1 VNDVRVETFVSK
13 MFHVMTGSVTC
24 LRLINFSDHLF
35 EYALYII
42 LTGSSHPMRTAVR
55 RSLARATV
63 RPCRFIGGRRF
74 PDWTSCHT
82 EVVPTALFHCA
93 ARPRLSL
100 IPPEEPTSQ
109 DDLDQHGRK
118 TVASEE
124 EIKDDSSEKTKRGAE
139 SKRIPIAVEDAD
151 TVEGVPG
158 GNSAHEVV
166 ESEGRTAKTNDKGIG
181 PVPEL
186 PAWFLKHNVMTTN
199 PKKHTFYF
207 PDLPGAGFPDL
218 EASEVEVVG
227 QDELIRLSGADDSP
241 SGDQQSAM
249 QSKSTR
255 YRLPERVMSE
265 VVATCAMGLF
275 PQSQK
280 VKELFPGSKAHVT
293 LHCAADGAHIFMDK
307 LVMKV
312 ADTLNADLIYLT
324 PQDLSQLAT
333 DYIEEGSQA
342 KRAAYWTLGFDTG
355 PYISRL
361 EDGRNRDEEAEE
373 EDEEDEGDD
382 EFPSPVGRG
391 SRSHTVSF
399 QPFMAFM
406 GGEAFKELTGN
417 VQQSG
422 REPSDSRDDFSAKS
436 GSKARLTPLQ
446 RSMNADKLPA
456 LITKILNVKRQGTTA
471 DSANGHVAA
480 QSDKA
485 ATRKTIV
492 YLQNIKELA
501 ATSIGGR
508 VLAEFEKQINSRRA
522 AGERIMLMGSSA
534 HVPPNGS
541 GYRDYLENISSQ
553 QSFSNFRTIAVTSL
567 PQTHAGTSPK
577 LDHDAQNWHKIGDE
591 ANSSD
596 TLRRLM
602 EINFRNVY
610 NMVKRLQPGMRG
622 VASMEDCSD
631 FFAELASGTLTKP
644 HAIDGPYLLQRGHN
658 NVWPVDQVHRL
669 VSVAMGQRIMRQP
682 EDAETGGV
690 EAIDILT
697 SLRLLYDS
705 DKTKTY
711 WAMMAE
717 AHRKGQSAPSNLK
730 TMLRDDATHDAPAE
744 DMLQNHEARMKEI
757 TKHANRREKQLMR
770 GVVNAQEIRV
780 GFEDVHATDETKES
794 LKTLTTLALTRP
806 DAFKYGVLANDKIS
820 GLLLYGPPGTGKTM
834 LAKAVARQSG
844 ATMLTVSGSDIY
856 DMYVGEG
863 EKNVRA
869 VFSLAKKLA
878 PTVIFLDEGD
888 AILGSRG
895 NGTERRSHRELINEF
910 LKEWDGMNETTAF
923 IMVATNRPFDLD
935 DAVLRRLPRK
945 ILVDL
950 PSEKDREAILRLHLK
965 DEALADDVS
974 IAKLAGKTSLYSG
987 SDLKNV
993 AVSAALAAVREENEA
1008 AEKAGSPDDRKYP
1021 ERRLLKQSHFDTALL
1036 EISASVNED
1045 MGSLKAIKQFDE
1057 RYGDGKGRK
1066 KKKGYGFDF
1075 GAEKL
1080 DTPKVRSES

>member
-1 VNDVRVETFVSK
+1 
-13 MFHVMTGSVTC
+13 
-24 LRLINFSDHLF
+24 
-35 EYALYII
+35 
-42 LTGSSHPMRTAVR
+42 MRTAVR
-55 RSLARATV
+55 SSLIRATV

-74 PDWTSCHT
+74 PDWTSPQPQ
-82 EVVPTALFHCA
+82 VVPTALFHCT

-109 DDLDQHGRK
+109 DDAAHDGRE

-124 EIKDDSSEKTKRGAE
+124 EIKDDASDKTKRGAE
-139 SKRIPIAVEDAD
+139 NKRMPIAIEDTDA
-151 TVEGVPG
+151 VEGVP
-158 GNSAHEVV
+158 SSDSRHDVV
-166 ESEGRTAKTNDKGIG
+166 DSEARTAKTNDKGIG
-181 PVPEL
+181 PVPDL
-186 PAWFLKHNVMTTN
+186 PAWFLKHNVMTTT

-207 PDLPGAGFPDL
+207 PDLPGAGFLDI
-218 EASEVEVVG
+218 EASEVEVVE
-227 QDELIRLSGADDSP
+227 QDELIRLSGTENST
-241 SGDQQSAM
+241 SRDQRSEM
-249 QSKSTR
+249 PSKSTR
-255 YRLPERVMSE
+255 YRLSERVMSE

-280 VKELFPGSKAHVT
+280 VKELFPGAKAHVT
-293 LHCAADGAHIFMDK
+293 LHCAADGAHIFLDK

-312 ADTLNADLIYLT
+312 ADTLNADMIYLT

-333 DYIEEGSQA
+333 NYIEEGSEA
-342 KRAAYWTLGFDTG
+342 KSAAYWTLSYDTG

-373 EDEEDEGDD
+373 EDEEDDGDV

-399 QPFMAFM
+399 QPLMAFM
-406 GGEAFKELTGN
+406 GGDAFKELTGN
-417 VQQSG
+417 AQQLG
-422 REPSDSRDDFSAKS
+422 REQADTRDDFSAKS

-456 LITKILNVKRQGTTA
+456 LITKILNVKRQGTIQDGTNDR
-471 DSANGHVAA
+471 DSTQG
-480 QSDKA
+480 DKST
-485 ATRKTIV
+485 TRKTIV

-501 ATSIGGR
+501 ATGVGGR
-508 VLAEFEKQINSRRA
+508 ILAEFEKQINSRRA

-567 PQTHAGTSPK
+567 PQIQAGTLPN
-577 LDHDAQNWHKIGDE
+577 LDHEARNWHNIGSE
-591 ANSSD
+591 ANSPD

-610 NMVKRLQPGMRG
+610 NMVKRLQPGMQG
-622 VASMEDCSD
+622 VASLVDCSD
-631 FFAELASGTLTKP
+631 FFAELASGTLAKP
-644 HAIDGPYLLQRGHN
+644 HAIDGPHLLQRGHSH
-658 NVWPVDQVHRL
+658 VWPVDQVHRL
-669 VSVAMGQRIMRQP
+669 VSVAMGQRIMRRP

-705 DKTKTY
+705 DKAKTY

-730 TMLRDDATHDAPAE
+730 TMLRDDNTHDAPAE
-744 DMLQNHEARMKEI
+744 DVLQNHVARMKEI

-780 GFEDVHATDETKES
+780 GFEDVHATQETKEA

-965 DEALADDVS
+965 DEALADEVS
-974 IAKLAGKTSLYSG
+974 IAKLAGRTSLYSG

-993 AVSAALAAVREENEA
+993 AVSAALAAVREENEV
-1008 AEKAGSPDDRKYP
+1008 AEKAGTASEKKYP
-1021 ERRLLKQSHFDTALL
+1021 ERRLLKQVHFDTAIL

-1066 KKKGYGFDF
+1066 KKKGYGFDS
-1075 GAEKL
+1075 GADKL
-1080 DTPKVRSES
+1080 DTPKVRNEG

>member
-1 VNDVRVETFVSK
+1 
-13 MFHVMTGSVTC
+13 
-24 LRLINFSDHLF
+24 
-35 EYALYII
+35 
-42 LTGSSHPMRTAVR
+42 MRTAVR

-63 RPCRFIGGRRF
+63 RPCRFIAGRRF
-74 PDWTSCHT
+74 PDWTSRHT
-82 EVVPTALFHCA
+82 QVVPTTLFHCA

-100 IPPEEPTSQ
+100 IPTEEPTPQ
-109 DDLDQHGRK
+109 DDVDHHGRE

-124 EIKDDSSEKTKRGAE
+124 EIKTESSEKTKRGAE
-139 SKRIPIAVEDAD
+139 SKRIPIAVEDTDA
-151 TVEGVPG
+151 EGVPG
-158 GNSAHEVV
+158 GTPAHDTVD
-166 ESEGRTAKTNDKGIG
+166 SEARTSKTNDKGIG
-181 PVPEL
+181 PVPDL
-186 PAWFLKHNVMTTN
+186 PAWFLKHNVMTTT
-199 PKKHTFYF
+199 PKKHSFYF
-207 PDLPGAGFPDL
+207 PDLPGAGFSDL
-218 EASEVEVVG
+218 DASEVEVVE
-227 QDELIRLSGADDSP
+227 QDELVRLST
-241 SGDQQSAM
+241 GDQQNEM
-249 QSKSTR
+249 PSKSVR
-255 YRLPERVMSE
+255 YRLPEKVMSE
-265 VVATCAMGLF
+265 VIATCAMGLF
-275 PQSQK
+275 PESQK

-312 ADTLNADLIYLT
+312 ADTLNADMIYLT

-373 EDEEDEGDD
+373 EDEEDDGDD

-417 VQQSG
+417 AQQSG
-422 REPSDSRDDFSAKS
+422 REQTDSRDDFSAKS

-456 LITKILNVKRQGTTA
+456 LITKILNVKRQGTSL
-471 DSANGHVAA
+471 DSANDHASVQA
-480 QSDKA
+480 DKA
-485 ATRKTIV
+485 VTRKTIV

-501 ATSIGGR
+501 ATGIGGR
-508 VLAEFEKQINSRRA
+508 ILAEFEKQINSRRA

-553 QSFSNFRTIAVTSL
+553 QSFSNFRTIVVTSL
-567 PQTHAGTSPK
+567 PSKTNAGTSPK
-577 LDHDAQNWHKIGDE
+577 LDHEAQNWHKIGAE

-610 NMVKRLQPGMRG
+610 NMVKRLQPGMQG

-631 FFAELASGTLTKP
+631 FFAELASGSQANSR
-644 HAIDGPYLLQRGHN
+644 AIDGPHLLQRGHSH
-658 NVWPVDQVHRL
+658 VWSVDQVHRL

-682 EDAETGGV
+682 EDAETGGI

-697 SLRLLYDS
+697 SLKLLYDS

-717 AHRKGQSAPSNLK
+717 AHRKGQSAPSDLK
-730 TMLRDDATHDAPAE
+730 NMLRDDNTNDAPAE
-744 DMLQNHEARMKEI
+744 DVLQNHEARMKEI

-770 GVVNAQEIRV
+770 GVVNAQEIRI
-780 GFEDVHATDETKES
+780 GFEDVHATDETKEA

-965 DEALADDVS
+965 DEALADEVS
-974 IAKLAGKTSLYSG
+974 IAKLAEQTSLYSG

-993 AVSAALAAVREENEA
+993 AVSAALAAVREENET
-1008 AEKAGSPDDRKYP
+1008 AEKAETAGDKKYP
-1021 ERRLLKQSHFDTALL
+1021 ERRLLKQVHFDTALL

-1075 GAEKL
+1075 GANKL